1 MGGGRHL
8 RQRGTLGLAHQAFQ
22 NEEEGTGEVSDEFIA
37 VYGHWDGLAEPLRL
51 GRLYTHRAAAR
62 EVFEYEFEREVLERP
77 DMAGLKLD
85 PRLSQFAGRQYPPQ
99 GQITFG
105 AFADASPDRWGRALL
120 RRRLERAQRA
130 GRADPKARLYE
141 SDYLLGVHD
150 RYRAGA
156 LRFRRNDAGPFL
168 DDQHDIAAPPF
179 VQLRVLEAASLAL
192 ERDEN
197 NTASE
202 ADEWLRMLIAPGGS
216 LGGARPKA
224 SVVDPTGHLWIAKFP
239 SVRDDCD
246 VGAWEMVVHTLAK
259 ACGLN
264 VPDALVRRF
273 GSAHHTFLVKRFDR
287 TAQGRRRHFASA
299 MNLTGHQDGD
309 DASTGASYLE
319 IAQVLM
325 TDGASTDADLRE
337 LWSRIVFNLLV
348 SNTDDHLRNHGFVLE
363 PGRGWRL
370 SPAFDM
376 NPVPHAHGLKLNISE
391 ADNAMD
397 LELARSVAL
406 YFRLSAT
413 EAMDIINRQQQVV
426 AQWRTI
432 ADSLGISALQQRRL
446 ADAFLL
452 VESRI

>member
-1 MGGGRHL
+1 MS
-8 RQRGTLGLAHQAFQ
+8 
-22 NEEEGTGEVSDEFIA
+22 EGFVAIYA
-37 VYGHWDGLAEPLRL
+37 HWDSLAEPLRL

-62 EVFEYEFEREVLERP
+62 EVFEYEFDADVLARS
-77 DMAGLKLD
+77 DMASLRLD
-85 PRLSQFAGRQYPPQ
+85 PRLGWFAGRQYPAA
-99 GQITFG
+99 GQETFG
-105 AFADASPDRWGRALL
+105 VFADASPDRWGRVLM

-130 GRADPKARLYE
+130 GRIDPKAQLYE

-150 RYRAGA
+150 MYRAGA
-156 LRFRRNDAGPFL
+156 LRFRRNDEGPFL
-168 DDQHDIAAPPF
+168 DDQNDIAAPPF
-179 VQLRVLEAASLAL
+179 VQLRALEAASLAL

-224 SVVDPTGHLWIAKFP
+224 SVVDPNGHLWIAKFP
-239 SVRDDCD
+239 SVRDEFD
-246 VGAWEMVVHTLAK
+246 VGAWEMVVYTLAK
-259 ACGLN
+259 ACGLD

-273 GSAHHTFLVKRFDR
+273 NSTCHTFLVKRFDR
-287 TAQGRRRHFASA
+287 TGEGRRHFASA

-319 IAQVLM
+319 IAQVLI
-325 TDGASTDADLRE
+325 TDGARTEVDLRE

-348 SNTDDHLRNHGFVLE
+348 SNTDDHLRNHGFLLE
-363 PGRGWRL
+363 PGKGWKL

-397 LELARSVAL
+397 LELARSVAP
-406 YFRLSAT
+406 YFRLSVS
-413 EAMDIINRQQQVV
+413 EANGIIDQQQQITS
-426 AQWRTI
+426 QWRTI
-432 ADSLGISALQQRRL
+432 AASLGIPIPQQRYFSTAFRL
-446 ADAFLL
+446 S
-452 VESRI
+452 EQ